1 MDVNKDFSVS
11 PQELTQWLITN
22 KDTICRPYEPT
33 IAKRFGE
40 RPAPKIRQFMPV
52 NAYKRACREL
62 FRQVDKNENRKL
74 NFAEFQV
81 FMPAATPWIKV
92 SV

>member
-1 MDVNKDFSVS
+1 
-11 PQELTQWLITN
+11 
-22 KDTICRPYEPT
+22 
-33 IAKRFGE
+33 
-40 RPAPKIRQFMPV
+40 MPV

-62 FRQVDKNENRKL
+62 FRRVDKNENRKL

-92 SV
+92 SVQTLKNVFKNTDLDKDGQVSWGELRKRLNV